1 MLWSPDSVEICF
13 ALRPARAKAL
23 ESRTDPMA
31 AKRNYHRRSDNEL
44 ISEMENKIQEL
55 RKKIEARARPD
66 QDVLNEVPKL
76 QKKLRAFAQLAMQHG
91 RSDIANSTMAFM
103 AGLDRMKND
112 EPDNP
117 RARRNGES

>member
-1 MLWSPDSVEICF
+1 
-13 ALRPARAKAL
+13 
-23 ESRTDPMA
+23 MA

-44 ISEMENKIQEL
+44 IAEMETKIQEL

-76 QKKLRAFAQLAMQHG
+76 QKKLRSFAQLAMQHG

-103 AGLDRMKND
+103 AGLDRMKHD

>member
-1 MLWSPDSVEICF
+1 
-13 ALRPARAKAL
+13 
-23 ESRTDPMA
+23 MA
-31 AKRNYHRRSDNEL
+31 AKRSYHRRSDNEL
-44 ISEMENKIQEL
+44 IAEMESKIQEL

-66 QDVLNEVPKL
+66 QDVLNELPKL

-103 AGLDRMKND
+103 AGLDRMKDD